1 MSSMWW
7 RTAPGD
13 LGRVED
19 RLSTVYLS
27 HGKVDREGNAVC
39 LVRETGTVHV
49 PTTMV
54 AALLLGPG
62 TSITHAAVNLLADS
76 GTSVLWVGEQ
86 GVRLY
91 AHGHAATRTARLL
104 LRQAWLVSS
113 PQRRLGVARRMYDMR
128 FEGEDTS
135 RLTMQQL
142 RGREGARVRA
152 SYRTHAER
160 TGVTWRGRQYKAGE
174 AFAAGDDIN
183 RMLSA
188 ANASLYGVTH
198 AAVVSLGCSPGLGFV
213 HTGHAQAF
221 VHDIADLFKAQVTIP
236 AAFDVVAGGKSSEA
250 AARHAV
256 RDKIRDVALLP
267 AIVSAIYDVLMEQE
281 QDTIPDPPGADGPL
295 LWDDHSGA
303 GSPATVPG
311 GVSYGLPDPSMP

>member
-1 MSSMWW
+1 MWW
-7 RTAPGD
+7 RTEPGD

-27 HGKVDREGNAVC
+27 HGQVDREDNAIC

-49 PTTMV
+49 PTAMV

-62 TSITHAAVNLLADS
+62 TTITHAAVNLLADS

-91 AHGHAATRTARLL
+91 AAGHATSRTSRLL
-104 LRQAWLVSS
+104 QRQAWLVSS

-152 SYRTHAER
+152 SYRVHSER
-160 TGVTWRGRQYKAGE
+160 TGVPWNGRQYRAGD
-174 AFAAGDDIN
+174 AYAAGDDVN

-198 AAVVSLGCSPGLGFV
+198 AAVTALGCSAGLGFV

-221 VHDIADLFKAQVTIP
+221 VHDIADLFKASVTIP
-236 AAFDVVAGGKSSEA
+236 LAFDTVAAGKSTEA

-256 RDKIRDVALLP
+256 RDRIKESSLLP
-267 AIVSAIYDVLMEQE
+267 AIVRAVYHLLLDEVQNQL
-281 QDTIPDPPGADGPL
+281 PDPTQDQDEGPL
-295 LWDDHSGA
+295 LWDERTG
-303 GSPATVPG
+303 TIPG
-311 GVSYGLPDPSMP
+311 GTAYGLDDPSMG

>member
-1 MSSMWW
+1 MWW
-7 RTAPGD
+7 RTEPGD

-27 HGKVDREGNAVC
+27 HGQVDRQDNAIC
-39 LVRETGTVHV
+39 LIRETGTVHV
-49 PTTMV
+49 PTAMV

-62 TSITHAAVNLLADS
+62 TTITHAAVNLLADS
-76 GTSVLWVGEQ
+76 GTSILWVGEQ

-91 AHGHAATRTARLL
+91 AAGHATSRTSRLL

-113 PQRRLGVARRMYDMR
+113 PKRRLSVARRMYDLR

-135 RLTMQQL
+135 RLTTQQL

-152 SYRTHAER
+152 SYRLHSNR
-160 TGVTWRGRQYKAGE
+160 TGVPWTGRHYRAGD
-174 AFAAGDDIN
+174 AHAAGDDVN

-198 AAVVSLGCSPGLGFV
+198 AAITALACSPGLGFV

-221 VHDIADLFKAQVTIP
+221 VHDIADLFKASVTVP
-236 AAFDVVAGGKSSEA
+236 LAFDTVAAGKTTEA

-256 RDKIRDVALLP
+256 RDRIKETGLLP
-267 AIVSAIYDVLMEQE
+267 ALVRAVHGLLLDEVQDMQPDSAEA
-281 QDTIPDPPGADGPL
+281 PGDGPL
-295 LWDDHSGA
+295 LWDDRTG
-303 GSPATVPG
+303 TLPG
-311 GVSYGLPDPSMP
+311 GTAYGLVDPSMP